1 LALRLCALASD
12 QRFSSLIHHSSF
24 VISPML
30 LALDL
35 STAHGSI
42 AVVRGADVLFQSSF
56 QSERS
61 HNAQVFAPL
70 RDALEAAG
78 SALTG
83 IVIGNGPGS
92 YTGVRI
98 AIAAAQ
104 GIALSRSVWCACW
117 SSLAAP
123 DIDVPSDY
131 QVIGDARRQSY
142 YLARVEDGR
151 LLPDLEIVGA
161 ETARERTAEG
171 QPWLTFDP
179 RPPLDLH
186 HVQSALP
193 SAVRLAQRVQE
204 LSTPE
209 LEALIAQPLIP
220 HYLAEAFI
228 TKPAK
233 AGKTTAA

>member
-1 LALRLCALASD
+1 MKPS
-12 QRFSSLIHHSSF
+12 
-24 VISPML
+24 L

-42 AVVRGADVLFQSSF
+42 AVIGGDEVLFEATF

-70 RDALEAAG
+70 REALAAAG
-78 SALTG
+78 SGLAG

-104 GIALSRSVWCACW
+104 GIALSRGVWCAGW

-123 DIDVPSDY
+123 GGEAPTAYGV
-131 QVIGDARRQSY
+131 VGDARRQSF
-142 YLARVEDGR
+142 YLAQVQDGR
-151 LLPDLEIVGA
+151 LLPDLETVSP
-161 ETARERTAEG
+161 ETARERTADRG
-171 QPWLTFDP
+171 TWLTFDAKP
-179 RPPLDLH
+179 QLDLP
-186 HVQSALP
+186 HVLSVRP
-193 SAVRLAQRVQE
+193 SAVRLAQIVQSLTAEE
-204 LSTPE
+204 LAE
-209 LEALIAQPLIP
+209 VIARPLVP

-228 TKPAK
+228 TLPKKP
-233 AGKTTAA
+233 

>member
-1 LALRLCALASD
+1 
-12 QRFSSLIHHSSF
+12 
-24 VISPML
+24 ML

-42 AVVRGADVLFQSSF
+42 AVVRGDDVLFTAAF

-70 RDALEAAG
+70 RDALDAAG
-78 SALTG
+78 SELTG

-104 GIALSRSVWCACW
+104 GIALSRNVWCVGW
-117 SSLAAP
+117 SSLTAP
-123 DIDVPSDY
+123 EIDTPADY
-131 QVIGDARRQSY
+131 SIIGDARRQSF
-142 YLARVEDGR
+142 YLARVENGR
-151 LLPDLEIVGA
+151 LLPDLEIVTP
-161 ETARERTAEG
+161 EVARERSANG
-171 QPWLTFDP
+171 QTWLTFDAK
-179 RPPLDLH
+179 PPLNLP
-186 HVQSALP
+186 HVVAARP
-193 SAVRLAQRVQE
+193 SATRLAQGIQR
-204 LSTPE
+204 LSSAE

-228 TKPAK
+228 TTARKPGK
-233 AGKTTAA
+233 APAL

>member
-1 LALRLCALASD
+1 
-12 QRFSSLIHHSSF
+12 
-24 VISPML
+24 ML

-42 AVVRGADVLFQSSF
+42 AVVRGDDVLFTAAF

-70 RDALEAAG
+70 RDALDAAG
-78 SALTG
+78 SELTG

-104 GIALSRSVWCACW
+104 GIALSRKVWCVGW
-117 SSLAAP
+117 SSLTAP
-123 DIDVPSDY
+123 DIDAPIDY
-131 QVIGDARRQSY
+131 SIIGDARRQSF
-142 YLARVEDGR
+142 YLARVEKGL
-151 LLPDLEIVGA
+151 LLPDLEIVTP
-161 ETARERTAEG
+161 EVARERTANG

-179 RPPLDLH
+179 KPPLDLP
-186 HVQSALP
+186 HVLSAQP
-193 SAVRLAQRVQE
+193 CATRLAQAIQR
-204 LSTPE
+204 LSPAE
-209 LEALIAQPLIP
+209 LEALITQPLIP

-228 TKPAK
+228 TTPKK
-233 AGKTTAA
+233 R

>member
-1 LALRLCALASD
+1 MPAT
-12 QRFSSLIHHSSF
+12 
-24 VISPML
+24 L

-42 AVVRGADVLFQSSF
+42 AVVRGDDVLFRSTF

-70 RDALEAAG
+70 REALAAAG
-78 SALTG
+78 DQLTG

-104 GIALSRSVWCACW
+104 GIALSRNVWCVGW

-123 DIDVPSDY
+123 DLDAPASYHI
-131 QVIGDARRQSY
+131 IGDARRQSF
-142 YLARVEDGR
+142 YLARVENGR
-151 LLPDLEIVGA
+151 LLPDLDIVSA
-161 ETARERTAEG
+161 EEARERTSDCEIVY
-171 QPWLTFDP
+171 TFDP
-179 RPPLDLH
+179 KPPLGLALYSAKPDAAKLAQI
-186 HVQSALP
+186 VQSLP
-193 SAVRLAQRVQE
+193 ADELAN
-204 LSTPE
+204 
-209 LEALIAQPLIP
+209 LIAQPLIP

-228 TKPAK
+228 TLPKRP
-233 AGKTTAA
+233 TP